1 MQVSFLGLSKDTVT
15 ILMDMLFEL
24 AGQNQFEIYLNK
36 DFGILPYFKLKEY
49 AFDIHKNCRPNT
61 QVKYAFGA
69 TGAYNKHVI
78 FEDFK
83 MEYGIEQKNYATI
96 VHPLAYVAPSSK
108 LTTGIV
114 IEPNVSVSSQTNI
127 GFGVMI
133 KRGAQIG
140 HHCQIGDFCDI
151 NPGAILSGKVKV
163 GKGCQIGSGAVIR
176 DNIEIGVNSIIGLGS
191 VVTKSIPSNSIAYGN
206 PCKVIKMNDK
216 WSI

>member
-15 ILMDMLFEL
+15 ILMDILFEVT
-24 AGQNQFEIYLNK
+24 GQNQFEIYLNK
-36 DFGILPYFKLKEY
+36 DFGIEPYFKIKEY
-49 AFDIHKNCRPNT
+49 AFVIYKSFNPNA
-61 QVKYAFGA
+61 QLKYTFGTA
-69 TGAYNKHVI
+69 GPYNKHLI
-78 FEDFK
+78 FEDFNIG
-83 MEYGIEQKNYATI
+83 YGIHKKDYATI
-96 VHPLAYVAPSSK
+96 IHPKAYVAPSSK
-108 LTTGIV
+108 LATGIV

-140 HHCQIGDFCDI
+140 HHCEIGDYCDI
-151 NPGAILSGKVKV
+151 NPGAILSGNVKV

-176 DNIEIGVNSIIGLGS
+176 DNIEIGENSIIGLGS
-191 VVTKSIPSNSIAYGN
+191 VVTKNMPPNSIAYGN